1 MININ
6 EINVGDCFSESPYYK
21 VVKVNKNDITFQHIQ
36 SGKEVT
42 LSNNYV
48 GELLTTADQFQ
59 KEIEVGVLDKYYTDK
74 QVKEYKGSDTP
85 QVGDL
90 KQKGIRTI
98 FSEIG
103 TQVFTCC
110 FVKKGKELSKTA
122 YEKKIREVLEDSLTI
137 IGQAAIGKKGVA
149 KTAAEVVED
158 LIRNPITNY
167 EKGEERVLRGFKVQ
181 FESNDGFYQVVD
193 LDITSGDN
201 KRLVN
206 LNTLQWLVVGGV
218 KYVVE

>member
-1 MININ
+1 MVNIK
-6 EINVGDCFSESPYYK
+6 EIKVSDVFSESSYY
-21 VVKVNKNDITFQHIQ
+21 VVNSIGKNDITFKHTGT
-36 SGKEVT
+36 GKEVT

-48 GELLTTADQFQ
+48 TDILCTADQYQ
-59 KEIEVGVLDKYYTDK
+59 SEVSVGLLDKVWTDK

-90 KQKGIRTI
+90 KQKGIKTLW
-98 FSEIG
+98 SEVG
-103 TQVFTCC
+103 SRVFTCC
-110 FVKKGKELSKTA
+110 FEKKGKELSKTA
-122 YEKKIREVLEDSLTI
+122 YEKLVKAQIENAVEVIEK
-137 IGQAAIGKKGVA
+137 AAASKKGVA
-149 KTAAEVVED
+149 NVAAQVLEEV
-158 LIRNPITNY
+158 IKNPATNY
-167 EKGEERVLRGFKVQ
+167 ERGEQRVLRGYKLQ
-181 FESNDGFYQVVD
+181 HESQDGFYQVVD

>member
-6 EINVGDCFSESPYYK
+6 EIQVGDIFSESPYYR
-21 VVKVNKNDITFQHIQ
+21 VVKVNKNDVTFQHIQ

-48 GELLTTADQFQ
+48 TELLTTADQFQ
-59 KEIEVGVLDKYYTDK
+59 TEIEVGVLDKFYTEK
-74 QVKEYKGSDTP
+74 QVKEYKGSNPP

-98 FSEIG
+98 WSELG
-103 TQVFTCC
+103 AQVFTCC

-122 YEKKIREVLEDSLTI
+122 YEKKIREVLEESLTI

-167 EKGEERVLRGFKVQ
+167 EKGEDRVLRGYKVQ

-206 LNTLQWLVVGGV
+206 LNTLKWLVVGGV

>member
-1 MININ
+1 MINIS
-6 EINVGDCFSESPYYK
+6 ELKTGDVFSETAYFILKQKNKDTCTFTHYK
-21 VVKVNKNDITFQHIQ
+21 TQ
-36 SGKEVT
+36 KEVS
-42 LSNNYV
+42 LSNHYV
-48 GELLTTADQFQ
+48 SELLNSADVFDKVEQ
-59 KEIEVGVLDKYYTDK
+59 VGLLDKVFTEK

-110 FVKKGKELSKTA
+110 FVKKGKELSKVA
-122 YEKKIREVLEDSLTI
+122 YEKKIREVLEDSLTV

-167 EKGEERVLRGFKVQ
+167 EKGEDRVLRGFKVQ

-206 LNTLQWLVVGGV
+206 LNTIKWLVVGGV
-218 KYVVE
+218 KYIVE